1 MQKTIQDK
9 LLEKV
14 LTNFTTRAEAVKSLS
29 MLLGVGQ
36 DAIYRRLRGDT
47 LLTPVEISIL
57 AKKFHISIDSFIF
70 EETSTVF
77 CTFNSFQKE
86 IKDVRTYLESIHSI
100 MSSVKD
106 LRDTKLVYATS
117 DIPLFVYFFNKKI
130 LQFKFYIWG
139 RTIWNLDYL
148 DNIPFDFNIIP
159 IPTLQLADDMS
170 RYYSNLPSTELW
182 TTSIFDNTLQ
192 QILYHAK
199 SGSFTNIEDALA
211 LCDEMKNLTDH
222 LQNMAKHGKKFLP
235 GSSPDSAVGS
245 FDLYHNEMVYT
256 NNTILFDTVKGK
268 AIFSSYTNPNF
279 LKINDQR
286 LSDFTEDWMGKIKAR
301 SIKISELGEKHR
313 HWYFNRLKKKI
324 EIVKNKISIQ
334 EDII

>member
-9 LLEKV
+9 LLEDV
-14 LTNFTTRAEAVKSLS
+14 LSNFPKRSVAVESLS
-29 MLLGVGQ
+29 QLFGVGK
-36 DAIYRRLRGDT
+36 DAVYRRLRGDT
-47 LLTPVEISIL
+47 LLTPTELALL
-57 AKKFHISIDSFIF
+57 AKKFHLSVDSYIYEDTSI
-70 EETSTVF
+70 VF

-86 IKDVRTYLESIHSI
+86 IKDVKTYLESIHGI
-100 MSSVKD
+100 MLSVKD
-106 LRDTKLVYATS
+106 LPVTKIVYATS
-117 DIPLFVYFFNKKI
+117 DIPLFVYFFFPKI

-148 DNIPFDFNIIP
+148 NNIPFDYNIIP
-159 IPTLQLADDMS
+159 IPTLQLAEDMS
-170 RYYSNLPSTELW
+170 RYYVNLPSTELW
-182 TTSIFDNTLQ
+182 TTSIFDNTLD
-192 QILYHAK
+192 QILYHAN
-199 SGSFTNIEDALA
+199 SGSFTNLEDALT
-211 LCDEMKNLTDH
+211 LCDRMNELTNH

-235 GSSPDSAVGS
+235 DNPPDSAVGS

-256 NNTILFDTVKGK
+256 SNTILFDTVAGK

-286 LSDFTEDWMGKIKAR
+286 LCDFTEDWMEKIKVR

-324 EIVKNKISIQ
+324 EIVKTRISLQ
-334 EDII
+334 EDVI